1 MCVEERQWIEEKEF
15 EDAIAATNL
24 LPGPASTQLA
34 IYCAWRLR
42 GTADALLG
50 GLCFIFPGLVLI
62 LVMSAVFLANRPP
75 DWGVGGGLL
84 AALIAF
90 APSFAF
96 VLVGG
101 RRFDQIRAND
111 AVRSFLTGAG
121 LAVIGAIAGSAIPLG
136 LADPLAG
143 WCARVDLRRSTRRR
157 QCVAHHRGD
166 WCGGGSVWGSCLTC
180 FSALLTIYA
189 TFEGQ
194 RDWAVTGY
202 HYLVKGDIVNEKTAG
217 NAVLDGG
224 PLDGREHRVVSDT
237 AELLVV
243 MEDGARHLYVACHRV
258 QALPD
263 GRVVPVFEFRGRDY
277 PLRSSGN

>member
-136 LADPLAG
+136 LAFGHLWQIPLLAG
-143 WCARVDLRRSTRRR
+143 ALVWIFVAR
-157 QCVAHHRGD
+157 RG
-166 WCGGGSVWGSCLTC
+166 VV
-180 FSALLTIYA
+180 SALLI
-189 TFEGQ
+189 
-194 RDWAVTGY
+194 TGAI
-202 HYLVKGDIVNEKTAG
+202 G
-217 NAVLDGG
+217 
-224 PLDGREHRVVSDT
+224 VV
-237 AELLVV
+237 
-243 MEDGARHLYVACHRV
+243 VA
-258 QALPD
+258 LF
-263 GRVVPVFEFRGRDY
+263 GVPA
-277 PLRSSGN
+277 